1 MARRCLAISVVCLLA
16 CAAVFAADFWEE
28 TAFND
33 WSDGDVEKMMSNS
46 PWAKRI
52 TVVFPRP
59 PREGARG
66 GVAAGGGA
74 GGGGGGRG
82 GFGGGGQSRLV
93 VRWQSAL
100 PVRQAQVRAQI
111 ERGATVPEGVLDVLN
126 QPPPGYYVFV
136 TGIPGQFA
144 GLSSGE
150 LGAEARL
157 ERNGKPPILPVQAG
171 PQREGRSLS
180 LVYVFPKD
188 DPIVLED
195 DEIEFVS
202 KVGDTTIKRKFK
214 LEEMVFNDRLEL

>member
-16 CAAVFAADFWEE
+16 CAAVTAADFWEE

-74 GGGGGGRG
+74 GGGGGG
-82 GFGGGGQSRLV
+82 FGGAGQSRLV

-111 ERGATVPEGVLDVLN
+111 ERGATVPEEVLDVLN
-126 QPPPGYYVFV
+126 QPPPGYFVFV

-144 GLSSGE
+144 RLSAEE

-171 PQREGRSLS
+171 PRREGRSLS

-195 DEIEFVS
+195 DEVEFVA
-202 KVGDTTIKRKFK
+202 KVGETTIKRKFK